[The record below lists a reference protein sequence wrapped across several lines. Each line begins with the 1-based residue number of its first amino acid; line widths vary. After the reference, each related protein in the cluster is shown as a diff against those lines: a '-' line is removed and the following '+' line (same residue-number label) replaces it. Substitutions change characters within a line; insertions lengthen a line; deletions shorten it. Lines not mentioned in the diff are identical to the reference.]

1 MIAFLFKG
9 IFRDRSRSLIPFLT
23 VTIGV
28 FLTVGMYSYIKG
40 GVFTITR
47 FSANLGTGH
56 VKVMTRAYAQETG
69 APANDAALTDAP
81 RLLARLAK
89 EYPDIDWAPRIRFG
103 GLLDVPDE
111 NGETKTQGAVA
122 GFAADLL
129 SPASRERERL
139 DLARGLV
146 RGRLPERPDEIL
158 LGDILAR
165 RLGVEPGQRAT
176 LLGSTGRGSM
186 AVANFTLAG
195 TVDFGVRSMDRTGIV
210 ADLQGIRAALDM
222 EDEAGE
228 ILGFFKNSLFD
239 KIKAE
244 AVKAAFN
251 RREASNPD
259 GDFAPVLL
267 TLRDQNGLGESLDYM
282 NSAQGIIIAIF
293 VLPMALV
300 LWNAGLVGNLRR
312 YGELG
317 VRLAM
322 GETKGHIY
330 RSLLAES
337 LMIGA
342 LGTIAGT
349 ALGLAA
355 AYYLQ
360 AHGLNIGSLMK
371 NASLMIPNVLNARVT
386 PMSYI
391 IGLAPGLLATFIG
404 TAIAGRGIYK
414 RRTAQLFKELET

>member
-9 IFRDRSRSLIPFLT
+9 IFRDRSRSFIPFLT
-23 VTIGV
+23 VTLGV

-56 VKVMTRAYAQETG
+56 VKVTTRAYAQETG
-69 APANDAALTDAP
+69 APANDAALTDAAA
-81 RLLARLAK
+81 LASRLADD
-89 EYPDIDWAPRIRFG
+89 YPDFDWAPRIRFG

-111 NGETKTQGAVA
+111 NGETITQGAVA

-129 SPASRERERL
+129 SSESREKERL
-139 DLARGLV
+139 DLGRGLI

-158 LGDILAR
+158 IGDILAR
-165 RLGVEPGQRAT
+165 RLGLEPGQKAA
-176 LLGSTGRGSM
+176 LLSSTRRGSM
-186 AVANFTLAG
+186 AAANFTLAG

-210 ADLQGIRAALDM
+210 ADLQGVRAALDM

-239 KIKAE
+239 RNKAE

-251 RREASNPD
+251 GRAGADARD
-259 GDFAPVLL
+259 DFAPVLL

-282 NSAQGIIIAIF
+282 NAAQAVIIVVF
-293 VLPMALV
+293 VIPMALV
-300 LWNAGLVGNLRR
+300 LWNAGLIGNLRR
-312 YGELG
+312 YGEIG
-317 VRLAM
+317 IRLAM

-337 LMIGA
+337 LMIGF
-342 LGTIAGT
+342 LGTVAGT
-349 ALGLAA
+349 VLGLAL

-360 AHGLNIGSLMK
+360 AHGINIRVLMK
-371 NASLMIPNVLNARVT
+371 NASIMIPNVLHARVT
-386 PMSYI
+386 TLSYV
-391 IGLAPGLLATFIG
+391 IGLAPGLLATFVG
-404 TAIAGRGIYK
+404 TAISGRGIYK
-414 RRTAQLFKELET
+414 RQTARLLKELET